1 MAEPHNGFWDFLG
14 DADDLLCRV
23 EVVRALVHDAAR
35 GDPGATAMLLS
46 MLRAVE
52 NVLRDVESALARRN

>member
-1 MAEPHNGFWDFLG
+1 MRARYRPTAGRL
-14 DADDLLCRV
+14 
-23 EVVRALVHDAAR
+23 RALVHDAAR